1 MRSEFV
7 YSLCIAEQLGVLKS
21 IEHLAKTL
29 QARGPPLSPLT
40 RHDKSHQLE
49 ETASTEV
56 SKNTESAEISPD
68 IPPIESDGRDNTGE
82 AELKND
88 LHTVEKRGKEGEEK
102 LIENL
107 EKLNLSPGGPEHSEH
122 RTEAAVATCTS
133 ANSVSKNTQLRF
145 YGVGAGTFLKQ
156 L

>member
-21 IEHLAKTL
+21 IEHLAKRL
-29 QARGPPLSPLT
+29 QARGAPLSPSTL
-40 RHDKSHQLE
+40 HDKNHQLE

-68 IPPIESDGRDNTGE
+68 SPTKESDGRDNTGE

-88 LHTVEKRGKEGEEK
+88 LHTMEKRGREGEEK
-102 LIENL
+102 LTENL
-107 EKLNLSPGGPEHSEH
+107 EKLNLSPGEPEHSEH
-122 RTEAAVATCTS
+122 RTEAAVATC